1 MTADGSTTTGL
12 LADTRALLV
21 RRREQ
26 VLYLIVGG
34 WNTLFGYCLFA
45 GLYYLLHNVMG
56 LPRISG
62 SMIAL
67 VVGSVIAI
75 TNNYI
80 LYRIIVFRSR
90 GPVRRE
96 VPRFLVVYIVTLAV
110 NLSVLPL
117 ALRELPF
124 NVYAIQAVFTAVAVV
139 ASYVAN
145 KYFSFAPGR
154 TAARG

>member
-1 MTADGSTTTGL
+1 MAG
-12 LADTRALLV
+12 TRAFLI

-26 VLYLIVGG
+26 VLYLVVGG

-45 GLYYLLHNVMG
+45 GLYYLLHDVLG
-56 LPRISG
+56 LPRVGG

-80 LYRIIVFRSR
+80 LYRIIVFRSH
-90 GPVRRE
+90 GAVRRE
-96 VPRFLVVYIVTLAV
+96 VPRFLVVYIVTLAI
-110 NLSVLPL
+110 NLTVLPL
-117 ALRELPF
+117 ALHELPF
-124 NVYAIQAVFTAVAVV
+124 NVYAIQAAFTAVAVV

-154 TAARG
+154 ATGAAEPNGSTGVSR